1 MNICLLYFRRIGF
14 QRRYAQ
20 YYCYTITINVMF
32 FFNSYQ
38 TNNSRIQLSLHY
50 SKESILWFWGSS
62 VQLKFQ
68 FSRVM
73 TNQKKRNYALHSY
86 LVTWT
91 HCSVFINVVWLWLV
105 QYYSIILLSLS
116 ISLKRRK
123 LFNMMKANLIGKF
136 SGHAQYIPYLKMVI
150 MIMILIIDNNT
161 DRISGIHGLQIAL
174 SYYTKNFAL

>member
-1 MNICLLYFRRIGF
+1 MIFRCKIRKLLSSFSWIKKKTELLKDVIISLYIFVAEKTFKTNCKVYVWECIHQQPIYMNICLLYFRRIGF

-38 TNNSRIQLSLHY
+38 TKNSRIQFSLHS
-50 SKESILWFWGSS
+50 SKESILWFWGSP

-73 TNQKKRNYALHSY
+73 TNRKKRNYALHSY

-91 HCSVFINVVWLWLV
+91 HCSVFINVV
-105 QYYSIILLSLS
+105 
-116 ISLKRRK
+116 
-123 LFNMMKANLIGKF
+123 
-136 SGHAQYIPYLKMVI
+136 
-150 MIMILIIDNNT
+150 
-161 DRISGIHGLQIAL
+161 
-174 SYYTKNFAL
+174 

>member
-1 MNICLLYFRRIGF
+1 MIFRCKIRKLLSSFSWIKKKTELLKDVIISLYIFVAEKTFKTNCKVYVWECIHQQPIYMNICLLYFRRIGF

-20 YYCYTITINVMF
+20 YHCYTITINVMF

-38 TNNSRIQLSLHY
+38 TKNSRIQFSLHS
-50 SKESILWFWGSS
+50 SKESILWFWGSP

-91 HCSVFINVVWLWLV
+91 HCSVFINVV
-105 QYYSIILLSLS
+105 
-116 ISLKRRK
+116 
-123 LFNMMKANLIGKF
+123 
-136 SGHAQYIPYLKMVI
+136 
-150 MIMILIIDNNT
+150 
-161 DRISGIHGLQIAL
+161 
-174 SYYTKNFAL
+174 